1 MDNLDHFL
9 YHLPSDP
16 PDSKMPQRIFQRIQK
31 RKRQHCLLNLSAS
44 SLLAAGGT
52 WLLASILMP
61 LFSGVTFPQ
70 NGLGY
75 LDEIYYLFQSDWT
88 ASLFT
93 SLQSLSNLQFQFTS
107 SISVTGWVILIIL
120 APCAMLAS
128 GQLLRDR
135 EVL

>member
-1 MDNLDHFL
+1 MDNLDHLL

-16 PDSKMPQRIFQRIQK
+16 PDSELAQRIFQRIRK
-31 RKRQHCLLNLSAS
+31 RKRQHCLIRLSAS

-61 LFSGVTFPQ
+61 LFNGVTLPQ

-75 LDEIYYLFQSDWT
+75 LNDIYYLLQSDWT
-88 ASLFT
+88 TSLFT
-93 SLQSLSNLQFQFTS
+93 GLQSLSDKQFQFTS
-107 SISVTGWVILIIL
+107 SINVAGWVILIIL

-135 EVL
+135 EAV